1 MKIIEELEEQKEDYT
16 VEQWV
21 ISLMAILT
29 LMWSEVYHN
38 QENKYISFR

>member
-21 ISLMAILT
+21 IYLMAILT
-29 LMWSEVYHN
+29 LMWSRSIP
-38 QENKYISFR
+38 QSRK